1 MNYKPCSGDAML
13 KEIWNEL
20 RLLLK
25 SVTPSQAIVWEL
37 AEAEMAL
44 LKAETG
50 VEYAQALVT
59 YNKNRVKRL
68 KAYLNVPT
76 EEKP

>member
-1 MNYKPCSGDAML
+1 ML
-13 KEIWNEL
+13 KEIYNEL
-20 RLLLK
+20 RVMLK

-44 LKAETG
+44 LRAETG

-68 KAYLNVPT
+68 KAYLAV
-76 EEKP
+76 EEPKETT

>member
-1 MNYKPCSGDAML
+1 ML

>member
-1 MNYKPCSGDAML
+1 ML
-13 KEIWNEL
+13 KEIYNEL

-68 KAYLNVPT
+68 KAYLNAPTT

>member
-1 MNYKPCSGDAML
+1 ML
-13 KEIWNEL
+13 NEIWNEL

>member
-1 MNYKPCSGDAML
+1 ML
-13 KEIWNEL
+13 KQIWNEL

-44 LKAETG
+44 LRAETG
-50 VEYAQALVT
+50 VEYAQAAVT

-68 KAYLNVPT
+68 KAYMAV
-76 EEKP
+76 EEPKETA